1 LTLEGGS
8 NTLGIDNTSGEAR
21 PSLGWRHGPRFSAP
35 KDDVITTLGQSLPG
49 TSSGIR
55 PEQAARPVTPEAST
69 KTISRGRQPDL
80 RPRLIN
86 SGIGPADGQLD

>member
-1 LTLEGGS
+1 MEEGS
-8 NTLGIDNTSGEAR
+8 NTLGIDDTSGEAR
-21 PSLGWRHGPRFSAP
+21 LSLGRRRGPRFSAP
-35 KDDVITTLGQSLPG
+35 KDDVITTLGQSLLG

-55 PEQAARPVTPEAST
+55 PEQAAWPVTPGASA

>member
-1 LTLEGGS
+1 MEEGS
-8 NTLGIDNTSGEAR
+8 NTLGIDDTSGEAR
-21 PSLGWRHGPRFSAP
+21 LSLGRRRGPRFSAP
-35 KDDVITTLGQSLPG
+35 KDDVITTLRQSLPG

-55 PEQAARPVTPEAST
+55 PEQAARPVTPGASA